1 MKKGLEIHPYHT
13 EFLILSAYIHRS
25 KEEYE
30 LALADLDLAN
40 KHFEDPAFA
49 D

>member
-1 MKKGLEIHPYHT
+1 VKKGLEMHPYHT

-30 LALADLDLAN
+30 AALSDLELAN
-40 KHFEDPAFA
+40 KHIENKNL
-49 D
+49 